1 MPMTGMEH
9 GNNEILMAFVGG
21 GRKQIKVNTLNLQ
34 KNIRLWRFLYNPSR
48 ERYANIWVRTG
59 YCGSHSMVPWSV
71 GDPAVKN
78 VLLGSKYRCRY
89 VSSISELV
97 KYWRR
102 VSWSLCH
109 GNCGSFLVLEKAKT
123 FFEECSIYEKYIFKR
138 KDITLLSQEKW
149 IRVYLMVMEVLY
161 IICWKSRT
169 RIFRIF
175 SCK

>member
-1 MPMTGMEH
+1 MRTYECVQDTVGAIAWCH
-9 GNNEILMAFVGG
+9 GV
-21 GRKQIKVNTLNLQ
+21 
-34 KNIRLWRFLYNPSR
+34 S
-48 ERYANIWVRTG
+48 
-59 YCGSHSMVPWSV
+59 

-123 FFEECSIYEKYIFKR
+123 FFEECSIDEKYIFKR
-138 KDITLLSQEKW
+138 KDITLLSQEK
-149 IRVYLMVMEVLY
+149 
-161 IICWKSRT
+161 
-169 RIFRIF
+169 
-175 SCK
+175 